1 MESTD
6 KLFNNVCIPYCQKV
20 LPLVYDDS
28 LSYYEVLCKLTG
40 KINEL
45 ITYIEN
51 FEENVTDD
59 VKVYT
64 DEQIE
69 LLRGALTQAIEATKN
84 ELDIRVDLVVED
96 VDDKYRQLS
105 SAITTNYVMLD
116 NKINQHYAEN
126 HTKFNEY
133 DLKIVEL
140 NTSMTRLYIELE
152 RYKNQVDYR
161 ISQMYNDLL
170 EYITEHLE
178 LGGNIFVVNPI
189 TSSTDTL
196 QHTLDMLYVSINV
209 GGVTAREYDSLQFT
223 AYDFQLQGLTAME
236 YDTNARF
243 VWFKRLYL
251 TIASPFTGLLSTIE
265 TVINQLAD
273 LHKDTLTA
281 LEYDALELT
290 AEGYDMKDITAYDY
304 DWKAGAVL
312 RA

>member
-51 FEENVTDD
+51 FEENVADD

-105 SAITTNYVMLD
+105 SAITTNYAMLD

-133 DLKIVEL
+133 DLKIIEL
-140 NTSMTRLYIELE
+140 NTSMTRLYIELG

-243 VWFKRLYL
+243 VWFKRLFL

-281 LEYDALELT
+281 LEYDTLELT
-290 AEGYDMKDITAYDY
+290 AEVYDMKDITAYDY
-304 DWKAGAVL
+304 DWKAGTVL